1 MCLKFKPYGIFFNP
15 LYTYI
20 FVMWVMK
27 GKKLESKLL
36 PEFHCTTNS
45 VSPLFGQQ
53 ILTEYNTR
61 KCFKALV
68 SFLMCVYQS

>member
-1 MCLKFKPYGIFFNP
+1 MSSQAVFC
-15 LYTYI
+15 
-20 FVMWVMK
+20 
-27 GKKLESKLL
+27 KLESKLL
-36 PEFHCTTNS
+36 LEFHCTRHS

-68 SFLMCVYQS
+68 SFLMYVDQS